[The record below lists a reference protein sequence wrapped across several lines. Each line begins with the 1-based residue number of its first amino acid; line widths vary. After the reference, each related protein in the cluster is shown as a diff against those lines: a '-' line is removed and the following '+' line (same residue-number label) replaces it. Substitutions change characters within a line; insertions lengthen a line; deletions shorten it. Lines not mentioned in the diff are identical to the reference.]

1 MGASETSNEGNELM
15 SDRTASYTYGN
26 VILTGEWYISL
37 FLT

>member
-15 SDRTASYTYGN
+15 SDRTVPYTYGN

-37 FLT
+37 FLA